1 MKYNLIK
8 NIRGIVVIAFVLL
21 SISNTSA
28 QNNRLLVRDSLDFL
42 NQKLT
47 INTDANEFSP
57 NIYKGGL
64 LYISNRPLFGNNKQY
79 NRVYWTKD
87 PKFKLIEDEKN
98 LDSSSV
104 RKLKYIYFGNNDDYT
119 APTSNDNDI
128 LVNYRRLKSKFNRV
142 EKEFLLFSTDQAFS
156 YDDSTSLLVWAK
168 KKKNLINGIQ
178 HWELWRAYVING
190 KLRQK
195 RKIVFKDKNADY
207 LYPYIDQQND
217 KLYFASNKTG
227 GKGGYDIYYVKKDG
241 ENYDNTPIPVN
252 EVNSPNNDISPFI
265 DKDSL
270 FFSSD
275 KEGGLGGFDVYYFL
289 RNGNNEIQ
297 NIGYPVNTN
306 TDEVSLKKTG
316 NSYFLTS
323 NRNGHYDVF
332 GIDYAPISFP
342 IKSVLKFRQDSSLV
356 PNHGLVY
363 KDGDTGLVIDSLV
376 TSNTATFTFTGKPNR
391 NYEFITLNGDQ
402 LQEKFI
408 ITTVPNQTNFDYV
421 SFINGPTKKEDE
433 VDLEKRRQDS
443 LNALGLNTKFIV
455 HYDFNKAIITKGE
468 QVILDSLLK
477 VYQRFPDQYL
487 VIGAFT
493 DCFGSENYNYGLSDK
508 RGKSVK
514 AYLVKHGV
522 KADKIVFKGYGNKY
536 LVQPCAPRLNK
547 KAVKSQRVNR
557 RSEIILS
564 NQKDT
569 DWELINNNK
578 SFNQAFIYE
587 TNKQ

>member
-1 MKYNLIK
+1 MKYNLNKFIK
-8 NIRGIVVIAFVLL
+8 GIAVVVIVC
-21 SISNTSA
+21 ISAVNGIA
-28 QNNRLLVRDSLDFL
+28 QNNKLLVRDSLDFL

-47 INTDANEFSP
+47 INTGANEFSP

-64 LYISNRPLFGNNKQY
+64 LYISNRPLWGSKQQY

-98 LDSSSV
+98 LDSSSK

-128 LVNYRRLKSKFNRV
+128 LVNYRTLKSKFNRV

-156 YDDSTSLLVWAK
+156 YDDSSSLLVWAK
-168 KKKNLINGIQ
+168 KRKNIFNGIE

-195 RKIVFKDKNADY
+195 RKIIFKDKNADY
-207 LYPYIDQQND
+207 LYPYIDQQEA
-217 KLYFASNKTG
+217 KLYFASNKMG
-227 GKGGYDIYYVKKDG
+227 GKGGYDIFYVNKEG
-241 ENYDNTPIPVN
+241 ENYGITPIPVN
-252 EVNSPNNDISPFI
+252 EVNTPKNDISPFI

-275 KEGGLGGFDVYYFL
+275 KEGGLGGFDVYYYL
-289 RNGNNEIQ
+289 RNGNNETK

-306 TDEVSLKKTG
+306 TDEISLKKSG

-376 TSNTATFTFTGKPNR
+376 TTNTATFTFTGKPNR
-391 NYEFITLNGDQ
+391 NYEFTTLNGDQ
-402 LQEKFI
+402 LQENFTI
-408 ITTVPNQTNFDYV
+408 STVPNQTNFDYV

-477 VYQRFPDQYL
+477 VYQRFPDRYL

-514 AYLVKHGV
+514 AYLVKQGV
-522 KADKIVFKGYGNKY
+522 KADKILFKGYGNKF
-536 LVQPCAPRLNK
+536 LVQPCAAQLNA
-547 KAVKSQRVNR
+547 KAIKSQRINR
-557 RSEIILS
+557 RAEIMLS
-564 NQKDT
+564 DVKDT
-569 DWELINNNK
+569 DWELIQKNK
-578 SFNQAFIYE
+578 SSNQALIYE